1 MATVVTF
8 AEDPLLGLAENGLMD
23 CCPEQRPSYW
33 APRALSDVQAFHAQ
47 FQDHRFGRHAHDS
60 YVIAAMETGGETF
73 DYRGERF
80 TALPGSLVLLG
91 PEEPHTGQ
99 GATGSPW
106 SYRALYV
113 GRSWFKAKGLTF
125 SRPVVEDPGLF
136 RRLCAFHTA
145 LEEAPD
151 PGWAWAELHGI
162 LETLTDR
169 FALERG
175 IGCLPDVSRQGL
187 EGVREYLR
195 LNFRNR
201 VRLQDL
207 ADLAGVGK
215 FHLVRSF
222 KRVTGFTPIEYLVD
236 LRIREA
242 MGLLRQG
249 QLSTRVAMDL
259 GFADQAHF
267 CRQFKRLVGVP
278 PGRYAHAGQ
287 YRSSADTD

>member
-1 MATVVTF
+1 M
-8 AEDPLLGLAENGLMD
+8 N

-33 APRALSDVQAFHAQ
+33 APRALLDVQAFHAQ
-47 FQDHRFGRHAHDS
+47 FHGHRFGRHAHDS

-73 DYRGERF
+73 DYLGERF
-80 TALPGSLVLLG
+80 TALPGSLVLVA

-113 GRSWFKAKGLTF
+113 GRSWFNAKGPSF
-125 SRPVVEDPGLF
+125 SQPVVEDPGLF
-136 RRLCAFHTA
+136 RRFCAFHTA
-145 LEEAPD
+145 LEESSDPD
-151 PGWAWAELHGI
+151 WARAELRGI
-162 LETLTDR
+162 LETLTNR
-169 FALERG
+169 FAIERGFGDFREVPCHGLER
-175 IGCLPDVSRQGL
+175 
-187 EGVREYLR
+187 VRDFLG

-222 KRVTGFTPIEYLVD
+222 KRATGFTPYEFLVD
-236 LRIREA
+236 LRVREA

-249 QLSTRVAMDL
+249 QPSTRVAMDL

-287 YRSSADTD
+287 YRSSADAD